1 MKTTEVLILGAGPA
15 GLSCA
20 YEHVRRGR
28 KGIIIDK
35 HPQMGGLSRT
45 EDYKGYRFDVGPHR
59 FFTKNEEID
68 RLWHEIGGDEIIQV
82 KRLTRIVYH
91 GKMFEYPLKPMQ
103 ALFGLGFFTS
113 FVAVL
118 SYFFARFTAGSREPV
133 SFEDWIVREFGRKL
147 YEIFF
152 KTYTEKV
159 WGIPCSQI
167 GAEWA
172 AQRIKGLSLIEV
184 MRNAVF
190 GQRKD
195 KVKSLVDSFSYPK
208 HGAGRVY
215 ERMGDH
221 VIQHGFEINLRET
234 VEEIRVLPNGEGYE
248 VETER
253 ADGSTETYRT
263 KALFS
268 SIPLTEFILKLR
280 PHPPEEILAGARAL
294 YYRDHITVNLI
305 VDRPALFPDNWLYI
319 HSPEVRMAR
328 LCEYGNFSKE
338 MLADPN
344 TSALSVEYFCFAHE
358 EIWSTP
364 NEELIALATRELN
377 TLGFLNGAKITD
389 GFVVRE
395 KDSYPAYYL
404 GHKVHF
410 DLLRDYVSA
419 LPNTWMIG
427 RGGMYKYNNQDH
439 SMLSGL
445 LSARSY
451 DGEKINLWEV
461 NSDDQYLEEK
471 QLPSPVGAGKSA

>member
-1 MKTTEVLILGAGPA
+1 
-15 GLSCA
+15 
-20 YEHVRRGR
+20 
-28 KGIIIDK
+28 
-35 HPQMGGLSRT
+35 
-45 EDYKGYRFDVGPHR
+45 
-59 FFTKNEEID
+59 
-68 RLWHEIGGDEIIQV
+68 
-82 KRLTRIVYH
+82 
-91 GKMFEYPLKPMQ
+91 
-103 ALFGLGFFTS
+103 
-113 FVAVL
+113 
-118 SYFFARFTAGSREPV
+118 
-133 SFEDWIVREFGRKL
+133 
-147 YEIFF
+147 
-152 KTYTEKV
+152 
-159 WGIPCSQI
+159 
-167 GAEWA
+167 
-172 AQRIKGLSLIEV
+172 